1 MTENIRGKYRVVPE
15 RLCEQIAAQLYDY
28 GSGCVVNR
36 TQMPHISHALR
47 SQLFAIPL
55 STKCACA
62 SGTLSEAHG
71 VPSSGTI
78 TDAPDAERAL
88 LEQKVIEEAKRVVSI
103 VQPQYVGS
111 IEYTLKTHLDALD
124 AHILAKTAKPKRVP
138 GWYWANF
145 TGHKDGKGRC
155 PIHYDGKT
163 FAFFEFSHG
172 FGDKAETEFDWVSDT
187 PLDLKR
193 EERACSK
200 GYFERKE

>member
-1 MTENIRGKYRVVPE
+1 MTERGAWVKE
-15 RLCEQIAAQLYDY
+15 ELLNRLTFKPGEEVSVKGGGFFSNVEPTLGHDRYAAL
-28 GSGCVVNR
+28 
-36 TQMPHISHALR
+36 IE
-47 SQLFAIPL
+47 L
-55 STKCACA
+55 SSFSLT
-62 SGTLSEAHG
+62 E
-71 VPSSGTI
+71 
-78 TDAPDAERAL
+78 APDAERAL